1 MSAVLQAALPVF
13 VLILLGWVIG
23 RRHVLGANAVDVLN
37 LFVTQ
42 IALPALLFRAMAT
55 ITPADLANTGF
66 LLAFAF
72 PMLAC
77 CAASFLLDRQ
87 RSLATTA
94 IDALSAGYANTA
106 YMGIPICLLLLG
118 QHALLPA
125 VLASLLT
132 VCALFALAIVL
143 VELDL
148 QETPNFVRTLGHV
161 ALSLIRNPLVAG
173 PVLGGLYAAT
183 RLPLPDTLLSL
194 LTLLGNTAS
203 PVALVTIGLFL
214 AEAAATPVRPATLA
228 SLVSLKLLV
237 QPALTAALAYGVFR
251 MDPLWARCAVLLAA
265 MPTGTGPFMLA
276 KLYGRDAGLTSRT
289 ILVSTVLSVLTVSV
303 AITLLGR

>member
-13 VLILLGWVIG
+13 ALILLGWLAG
-23 RRHVLGANAVDVLN
+23 RQRLLGANAVDVLN

-42 IALPALLFRAMAT
+42 LALPALLFRATST
-55 ITPADLANTGF
+55 ISRADLANTGF
-66 LLAFAF
+66 LLAFAL

-77 CAASFLLDRQ
+77 CAVSVLLDRQ
-87 RSLATTA
+87 RSLAITT

-118 QHALLPA
+118 QRALLPA
-125 VLASLLT
+125 VLSSLLT
-132 VCALFALAIVL
+132 VCALFAIAIVL
-143 VELDL
+143 VEIDL
-148 QETPNFVRTLGHV
+148 QEVPSLPRTLGRV
-161 ALSLIRNPLVAG
+161 GLSLARNPLVAA
-173 PVLGGLYAAT
+173 PVLGGLLAAT
-183 RLPLPDTLLSL
+183 GWPLPATLLSV

-214 AEAAATPVRPATLA
+214 AEATATPVRLATL
-228 SLVSLKLLV
+228 SGLVSLKLLA

-251 MDPLWARCAVLLAA
+251 MDPLWARSAVLLAA

-289 ILVSTVLSVLTVSV
+289 ILVSTLLSVLTVSV
-303 AITLLGR
+303 TITLLGK

>member
-13 VLILLGWVIG
+13 ALILLGWLAG
-23 RRHVLGANAVDVLN
+23 RRRLLGANAVDVLN

-42 IALPALLFRAMAT
+42 LALPALLFRATAT
-55 ITPADLANTGF
+55 ITRADLANTGF
-66 LLAFAF
+66 LLAFTL

-87 RSLATTA
+87 RGLAIAA

-118 QHALLPA
+118 QGALLPA
-125 VLASLLT
+125 VLSSLLT

-143 VELDL
+143 VELDE
-148 QETPNFVRTLGHV
+148 QETRSVTRALGRV
-161 ALSLIRNPLVAG
+161 ALSLARNPLVAA
-173 PVLGGLYAAT
+173 PLLGGLYAAT
-183 RLPLPDTLLSL
+183 RLPVPAILLSL

-228 SLVSLKLLV
+228 GLVGLKLLV
-237 QPALTAALAYGVFR
+237 QPALTAALAFGAFR
-251 MDPLWARCAVLLAA
+251 MDPLWARSAVLLAA

-289 ILVSTVLSVLTVSV
+289 ILVSTLLSVLTVSLT
-303 AITLLGR
+303 ITLLGR